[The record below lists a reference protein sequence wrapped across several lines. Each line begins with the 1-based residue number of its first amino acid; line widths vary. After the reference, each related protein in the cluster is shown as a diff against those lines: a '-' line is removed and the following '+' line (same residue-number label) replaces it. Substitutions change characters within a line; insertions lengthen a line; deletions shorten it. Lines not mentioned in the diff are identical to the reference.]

1 MPNTIIINASP
12 RKGWNTAQLLK
23 EAKKGAEST
32 GADVEYAD
40 LYDLSFTGC
49 HSCLACK
56 AEGSYKNK
64 CFWEDDLSP
73 LIDRI
78 LRSDSVII
86 GTPIYFGEPTSGFRA
101 LIERLLFCVLSYEVD
116 GDGSYYDG
124 SLNVGIIY
132 TMNAPRAYYES
143 TLRNSLEHTE
153 GIIKMLL
160 KGSVMTYGS
169 CNTLQVDDYRKYR
182 MSIFSETAKKSYH
195 DNQFPIDMQEAYKL
209 GFEISSA
216 TQ

>member
-64 CFWEDDLSP
+64 CFWKDDLSP

-78 LRSDSVII
+78 LSSDSVII

-101 LIERLLFCVLSYEVD
+101 LIERLLFCVY
-116 GDGSYYDG
+116 GSE
-124 SLNVGIIY
+124 N
-132 TMNAPRAYYES
+132 N
-143 TLRNSLEHTE
+143 
-153 GIIKMLL
+153 L
-160 KGSVMTYGS
+160 KGGRIV
-169 CNTLQVDDYRKYR
+169 
-182 MSIFSETAKKSYH
+182 
-195 DNQFPIDMQEAYKL
+195 
-209 GFEISSA
+209 
-216 TQ
+216 